1 MSAIARARDFVGC
14 AWRLGDG
21 PLAKCAILWHESKNV
36 RARLGLARYHP
47 ASLYSVATVH
57 GRLWFR
63 DNFGDITNLPNL
75 MYRQAYLIPRPLGDG
90 AILDVGANIGL
101 AAAWFASRYPGRP
114 VHCFEPLTPNTR
126 LIALNCPGAVV
137 NEVAVGAVPGTIE
150 LAVDDDSVMASSIAT
165 RWGTRPRRVPVI
177 RLDDYVTGRG
187 IDRVALLKIDTEG
200 MEVDVLRGAIETL
213 SRTGQVAMETHGEA
227 RHRAVLDSLRAAGFH
242 IDRDEFAAATG
253 MVFASRPHEDSDS
266 ERPAPVSV

>member
-1 MSAIARARDFVGC
+1 MSAIAKARDFVGC
-14 AWRLGDG
+14 ALRLGDG

-47 ASLYSVATVH
+47 TAVYSVATVH

-114 VHCFEPLTPNTR
+114 VHCFEPLTANTR

-137 NEVAVGAVPGTIE
+137 NAVAVGAAPGTIE
-150 LAVDDDSVMASSIAT
+150 LSVDEDSVMASSIAT
-165 RWGTRPRRVPVI
+165 RWDTHPRRVPVI
-177 RLDDYVTGRG
+177 RLDDYVTGRD

-200 MEVDVLRGAIETL
+200 MELDVLNGASETL
-213 SRTGQVAMETHGEA
+213 ARTEQVAMETHGDV
-227 RHRAVLDSLRAAGFH
+227 RHSAVLDRLREAGFH
-242 IDRDEFAAATG
+242 IDRDEFAGATG
-253 MVFASRPHEDSDS
+253 MVFASRTHEGAGA
-266 ERPAPVSV
+266 ERQASVSA